1 MIPAQNAKT
10 MEAFNNSI
18 KSFSDG
24 FKAYAKKADQ
34 AGGAAIMRAHEALP
48 GVAKE
53 ARQTAGLTSDQMVD
67 TLSGGA
73 PWMKAM
79 GDAGVGMT
87 KAFLGVDEEKEDD
100 SVKINPNEGAGEN
113 LAELDHLKRI
123 SENIVKLTG
132 LVDRIE
138 MSVRD
143 ANKITKAEGK
153 RAQRNA
159 ARNRAAALE
168 AQREGGLG
176 EDGDEALGGEGGA
189 DAGGGGILSSLGSV
203 FGSIPGFDAIKG
215 LFAGGLKGITKI
227 FGKLF
232 WPVTAVIGI
241 ISFVTGFMD
250 GYKEGG
256 LQEGITQGFE
266 GLINNLIDVPLNF
279 LKDTVAFIAG
289 MLGFEEFEKQL
300 NDMGEVDIS
309 SMVRPIVEWFASIPD
324 KIKQLMISIAD
335 SLPTILGF
343 DMGAKMLDL
352 LGIKKEEGGEEG
364 AADSAA
370 AESTTPTGSPPIH
383 TRESVSAENARLKKL
398 TPEQRKQ
405 EKITRAKSKLTKLQ
419 DASLYTRGLIQ
430 AEERALIDDPGN
442 PFHEEILQ
450 QERDMQE
457 SLHNSIEMQ
466 KSILAR
472 LTGEDPR
479 TGAANA
485 MQDAGI
491 NKGSGGGGVVVSVD
505 NSTTDQSSSQA
516 ASNILPMVMTTDN
529 DSNMGQTFFIGDI

>member
-1 MIPAQNAKT
+1 
-10 MEAFNNSI
+10 
-18 KSFSDG
+18 
-24 FKAYAKKADQ
+24 
-34 AGGAAIMRAHEALP
+34 
-48 GVAKE
+48 
-53 ARQTAGLTSDQMVD
+53 
-67 TLSGGA
+67 
-73 PWMKAM
+73 
-79 GDAGVGMT
+79 
-87 KAFLGVDEEKEDD
+87 
-100 SVKINPNEGAGEN
+100 
-113 LAELDHLKRI
+113 
-123 SENIVKLTG
+123 
-132 LVDRIE
+132 
-138 MSVRD
+138 
-143 ANKITKAEGK
+143 
-153 RAQRNA
+153 
-159 ARNRAAALE
+159 
-168 AQREGGLG
+168 
-176 EDGDEALGGEGGA
+176 
-189 DAGGGGILSSLGSV
+189 
-203 FGSIPGFDAIKG
+203 
-215 LFAGGLKGITKI
+215 
-227 FGKLF
+227 
-232 WPVTAVIGI
+232 
-241 ISFVTGFMD
+241 
-250 GYKEGG
+250 
-256 LQEGITQGFE
+256 
-266 GLINNLIDVPLNF
+266 
-279 LKDTVAFIAG
+279 
-289 MLGFEEFEKQL
+289 
-300 NDMGEVDIS
+300 
-309 SMVRPIVEWFASIPD
+309 
-324 KIKQLMISIAD
+324 
-335 SLPTILGF
+335 F

-352 LGIKKEEGGEEG
+352 LGIEKEEGGEEG

-370 AESTTPTGSPPIH
+370 AESATPTGSPP
-383 TRESVSAENARLKKL
+383 TPTSESVSAENARLKKL